1 MSPVANSSIV
11 VDANKEVLDA
21 GDKGPVYWMAHA
33 VRGGTS
39 GWDLFCIV
47 SLKYVSKV
55 VSWRRIKAVAVGGG
69 GQRRMRSEEDD
80 DDSGNWDD
88 NGM

>member
-1 MSPVANSSIV
+1 
-11 VDANKEVLDA
+11 
-21 GDKGPVYWMAHA
+21 
-33 VRGGTS
+33 
-39 GWDLFCIV
+39 

-88 NGM
+88 SGM